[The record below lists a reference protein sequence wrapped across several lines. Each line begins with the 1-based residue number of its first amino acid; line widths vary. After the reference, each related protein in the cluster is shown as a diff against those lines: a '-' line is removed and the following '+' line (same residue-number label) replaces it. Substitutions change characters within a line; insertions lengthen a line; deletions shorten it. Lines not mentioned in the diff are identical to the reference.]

1 MNGDSVVQ
9 IIALLACLVL
19 VGSAYASHRLEWK
32 SALRQVLIWGAIFAS
47 VTLAISL
54 MMEG

>member
-1 MNGDSVVQ
+1 MTGDSVVQ

-32 SALRQVLIWGAIFAS
+32 SALRQILIWGAIFAS
-47 VTLAISL
+47 VTLVISL
-54 MMEG
+54 IMEG